1 MRKLLIDVP
10 AVLGLVVARVKAL
23 AGNQAENG
31 ADADHKNCEP
41 SSGMPKNSWR
51 RAFDPS
57 RRPPAGGLLRMREYR
72 ILKVCL
78 TLRRPHRDAACG
90 GSSVQVGRL
99 EGCSQSYRHF
109 SAPR

>member
-41 SSGMPKNSWR
+41 VSRLPKNSCG
-51 RAFDPS
+51 AHS
-57 RRPPAGGLLRMREYR
+57 
-72 ILKVCL
+72 I
-78 TLRRPHRDAACG
+78 HRDGRPRAA
-90 GSSVQVGRL
+90 SSG
-99 EGCSQSYRHF
+99 
-109 SAPR
+109 